1 MLLLLLC
8 VLAHNRKKGIRER
21 EREEDAQQFPFF
33 L

>member
-21 EREEDAQQFPFF
+21 EREEDAQ
-33 L
+33 